1 MFGLLFWAFLICGVI
16 VAALG
21 HAGFYKAVTGRD
33 TGSNDHQESC
43 GMF

>member
-1 MFGLLFWAFLICGVI
+1 MFGLLFWAFLIFGVI

-21 HAGFYKAVTGRD
+21 HAGFYRAVTGRGS
-33 TGSNDHQESC
+33 GSNDNEESR